1 MAPHFKNDSNIH
13 YELMHLSELIPTI
26 SFAVKIET
34 MDRLLRS
41 EKKKMELKGRSHTKP
56 GNLLKK
62 HKRMKTHNE
71 WDDTKPGFV
80 EVDLVGHEGGNSS
93 GEFCYSLNMVDV
105 ASGWSIVAPIRN
117 KAQRW
122 TLEAIIAL
130 RELLPFPLLGIH
142 SDNGS
147 EFINAHLYKYC
158 LNERLV
164 FTRSRSYNKND
175 NPHVE
180 QKNWSLLRRA
190 VGYCRYDTL
199 EE

>member
-80 EVDLVGHEGGNSS
+80 EVDLVGHE
-93 GEFCYSLNMVDV
+93 
-105 ASGWSIVAPIRN
+105 
-117 KAQRW
+117 
-122 TLEAIIAL
+122 
-130 RELLPFPLLGIH
+130 
-142 SDNGS
+142 
-147 EFINAHLYKYC
+147 
-158 LNERLV
+158 
-164 FTRSRSYNKND
+164 
-175 NPHVE
+175 
-180 QKNWSLLRRA
+180 
-190 VGYCRYDTL
+190 
-199 EE
+199 